1 MAIARVCVLGGSG
14 FIGRAL
20 CDRLARRGAAL
31 RVPTRHRAGARAL
44 LVLPTLEV
52 VNVASLD
59 DATLARLFAGMDAV
73 VNLTGILHARGTEGF
88 EAVHVALA
96 RRVAGAC
103 RVAGVRR
110 LIHMSALRAD
120 ADGPSEYLRS
130 RGRGEIAVREE
141 ARGLDLT
148 VFRPS
153 VVFGREDRF
162 LNVFAA
168 LVRLLPV
175 IALGSADARFQPVWV
190 EDVARA
196 IDVTLDH
203 PPSHG
208 ATYELGG
215 PRIYTL
221 AELVA
226 YVAECLGRQRLIV
239 PLPHPLAW
247 MQALAMEMLPGPLLT
262 RDNLRSM
269 RSPSVCAG
277 LFPPQLGF
285 APTALEAI
293 VPEYLARRGP
303 QARYGAHRL
312 RAGR

>member
-1 MAIARVCVLGGSG
+1 MTIARVCVLGGGG

-20 CDRLARRGAAL
+20 CDRLAKRGVAL
-31 RVPTRHRAGARAL
+31 RVPTRSRSGVRAL
-44 LVLPTLEV
+44 LVLPTIEI
-52 VNVASLD
+52 VNVGKFD
-59 DATLARLFAGMDAV
+59 EPTLAHLFAGMDAV

-88 EAVHVALA
+88 EAVHVGLA
-96 RRVAGAC
+96 RRVAVAC

-120 ADGPSEYLRS
+120 PDGPSEYLRS
-130 RGRGEIAVREE
+130 RGRGEAAVRQE
-141 ARGLDLT
+141 ANGLDLT
-148 VFRPS
+148 VIRPS
-153 VVFGREDRF
+153 VVFGRDDRF
-162 LNVFAA
+162 LNVFAS
-168 LVRLLPV
+168 LVRFLPV

-196 IDVTLDH
+196 IDVALDH

-226 YVAECLGRQRLIV
+226 YVAECTGRQRLIV
-239 PLPHPLAW
+239 PLPYPLAW
-247 MQALAMEMLPGPLLT
+247 LQALAMEILPGPLLT

-269 RSPSVCAG
+269 QVPSVCEG
-277 LFPPQLGF
+277 PFPPTLGF